1 MSKRLSA
8 LLAWAEDVGIRIAPS
23 ITLEDDPSHG
33 IAVFAHHAPIPPR
46 TTLVTIPK
54 TALLSARSCA
64 LSAHIPLVP
73 CGHGAHLALAL
84 AVYTEIL
91 KGSASRWHAYLQSLP
106 PSTVPIALFWG
117 ASDTGSDDDS
127 DQAKRWIA
135 GTEVENE
142 LHTESGLNALDD
154 ARAYYA
160 SVVTPLLARL
170 AIPSSLSGYLHAYS
184 LVSSRAFLVDAY
196 HGLSMVPIADAFNHT
211 AENHVHL
218 ESDFDVCPTCGSLAE
233 CPHDRDDALPIASAS
248 DQISPSSN
256 QHPSPLPPP
265 SLPPAP
271 DTCDMVT
278 NSPIPAHSEVF
289 NTYGAHLT
297 NAALLARYGFAV
309 PGNPHDA
316 VTWTWS
322 CLLRDDDAA
331 ASRPAPLPPCAF
343 VETYTRLTR
352 AWTRSLWSLA
362 ADASTLVFRPD
373 LDSLPDPDSDSDP
386 GLVPVLR
393 VNADAQVSVHLW
405 LYAALRAVCALP
417 DCAGLAPS
425 RQGGRGEREGGG
437 ERENAGEGEGARAGV
452 DVDVGALVCLL
463 GQVLEDQVTLER
475 TLAGTAEDSIELEL
489 SEPLVRPHASHPPCS
504 TASDLWP
511 CMANVHLVQ
520 AAPLLREIAHLL
532 CALLSRRIAL
542 IGARPDLSVAELGA
556 LLDVSVLPLCLPS
569 HPSSRLAQNVPAD
582 QPKTRLALAH
592 VLSERVI
599 LESCAA
605 AWRALADALGGEGV

>member
-1 MSKRLSA
+1 MTLARISDLTAEPDKQVERVPA
-8 LLAWAEDVGIRIAPS
+8 LLAWAEDVGIRISPL

-33 IAVFAHHAPIPPR
+33 VAVFARHAPIPPR
-46 TTLVTIPK
+46 STLVTIPN

-91 KGSASRWHAYLQSLP
+91 KGPASRWHPYLQSLP
-106 PSTVPIALFWG
+106 SIVPIALFWG
-117 ASDTGSDDDS
+117 TGDDDDG
-127 DQAKRWIA
+127 DQAERWIA

-142 LHTESGLNALDD
+142 FYTESGLNALDD
-154 ARAYYA
+154 ARAFYA
-160 SVVTPLLARL
+160 STVVPLLARL
-170 AIPSSLSGYLHAYS
+170 AIHSSLSGYLHAYS

-233 CPHDRDDALPIASAS
+233 CPHDRDDALPTISAS
-248 DQISPSSN
+248 DELC
-256 QHPSPLPPP
+256 PSPQSPPT
-265 SLPPAP
+265 LPPAP
-271 DTCDMVT
+271 NTCDMVT
-278 NSPIPAHSEVF
+278 NSPVPAHSEIF

-297 NAALLARYGFAV
+297 NAALLARYGFAL

-316 VTWTWS
+316 VAWTWS
-322 CLLRDDDAA
+322 SLLSDDDAA
-331 ASRPAPLPPCAF
+331 ASRPAPPPPCAF
-343 VETYTRLTR
+343 AETYTRLTR

-362 ADASTLVFRPD
+362 ADASSLVFRPD
-373 LDSLPDPDSDSDP
+373 LDSDSDP
-386 GLVPVLR
+386 GLVPDGADALVLR

-425 RQGGRGEREGGG
+425 RHGGHGEREGGEG
-437 ERENAGEGEGARAGV
+437 ENAGEGEGAGAGV

-475 TLAGTAEDSIELEL
+475 TLAGTVEDSIELEL
-489 SEPLVRPHASHPPCS
+489 SEPL
-504 TASDLWP
+504 
-511 CMANVHLVQ
+511 
-520 AAPLLREIAHLL
+520 AAPLLREIAHSL

-542 IGARPDLSVAELGA
+542 IGARPDLRVAELGA
-556 LLDVSVLPLCLPS
+556 LLD
-569 HPSSRLAQNVPAD
+569 NVPAD
-582 QPKTRLALAH
+582 RPKTRLALTH

-605 AWRALADALGGEGV
+605 AWRALADALGGQGV